1 MSMERYLMT
10 QSLLSSWLY
19 TFNAPE
25 EYGEEAMNDFL
36 STLNR
41 EPHET
46 NEAMQNGIDF
56 ENLVTAILNGAP
68 TAVQHDKV
76 WGKDIINEK
85 LVPVQEHKWYT
96 GASKV
101 AKILKGARLQ
111 VKAMRYTAVSGT
123 PLLLY
128 GILDGLKAGI
138 IYDIKFLN
146 KGMGGAELA
155 GKYLESPQHPMY
167 FEIVPAAY
175 EFQYL
180 VSDGTDLYIETYSR
194 QETPPID
201 KEIDNFLN
209 WLHVTGFEPIYKE
222 KWLTK

>member
-36 STLNR
+36 SALNR
-41 EPHET
+41 EKKET
-46 NEAMQNGIDF
+46 TEAMQNGIDF

-101 AKILKGARLQ
+101 ARAPGSKSRRCATR
-111 VKAMRYTAVSGT
+111 RYR
-123 PLLLY
+123 
-128 GILDGLKAGI
+128 GLPCSCT
-138 IYDIKFLN
+138 
-146 KGMGGAELA
+146 
-155 GKYLESPQHPMY
+155 ES
-167 FEIVPAAY
+167 
-175 EFQYL
+175 L
-180 VSDGTDLYIETYSR
+180 TD
-194 QETPPID
+194 
-201 KEIDNFLN
+201 
-209 WLHVTGFEPIYKE
+209 
-222 KWLTK
+222 

>member
-1 MSMERYLMT
+1 MERYLMT

-25 EYGEEAMNDFL
+25 EYGEEAMTDFL

-41 EPHET
+41 EKKEPSD
-46 NEAMQNGIDF
+46 AMLNGIAF
-56 ENLVTAILNGAP
+56 ENLVTAILNGTP
-68 TAVQHDKV
+68 TAVQRDKV
-76 WGKDIINEK
+76 WGKDEVKEK
-85 LVPVQEHKWYT
+85 LVPVAEHKWFP

-101 AKILKGARLQ
+101 AKILRGAQLQ
-111 VKAMRYTAVSGT
+111 VKAMRNTFLLGNN
-123 PLLLY
+123 LLLY
-128 GILDGLKAGI
+128 GILDGLKAGV

-167 FEIVPAAY
+167 FELVPDAY
-175 EFQYL
+175 EFKYL

-194 QETPPID
+194 EDTPPID
-201 KEIDNFLN
+201 AEIENFFC
-209 WLHVTGFEPIYKE
+209 WLDAAGYTPIYKE
-222 KWLTK
+222 KWLAK